1 MPEMCISNS
10 GGMNW
15 MNKNRLNQI
24 VRVLLLPYCGK
35 DFEKQDG
42 DVIKNVRKELYD
54 YTCSLDKGKNAR
66 KEAEKN
72 YTSQVRNLEKYIRS
86 DYDLRTK
93 TIDDIKLL
101 IELFYPE
108 EEILTLMER
117 YDDSSAGIERYY
129 FENIFRIAE
138 SLLTFRDGKIA
149 IRTWMNPEKTE
160 IFQGQNIFDKVEIW
174 NILSRIMIPDI
185 FIVAFFIKAQMKEPR
200 FLYNQNGG
208 ITLADKI
215 LDRVLIKGFAETHM
229 HMNAGAE
236 YSIYWQGIMSYAYW
250 RNILNNEKLYVNRK
264 LEPYVFFYR
273 ILFAGYLRQ
282 KSGYRDFQHYIEDVF
297 YCQFVEISKILNLM
311 YLGKTVAYNDN
322 LQDILEQINIVFTED
337 TDEFCP
343 GQEFLIQTVYRM
355 EKIYRTSAE
364 MIFLMEAMDY
374 LQRDDVAEFEIQLFL
389 QYLRAKNQYFGEFIQ
404 NGYILGLNN
413 FRYYF
418 GDAVSTLSGQSKV
431 NKTDAVKVIFKSQS
445 HNVNLKKMEL
455 RISPPIILNGN
466 KVADNEGRLQIKK
479 EILKKVRR
487 VLKSYIA
494 YMEEMTGES
503 LTQDQKITES
513 EADNLG
519 RCADLMYE
527 SGQCAF
533 PVVGIVFH
541 FIKTEYLDNRIG
553 DMCWLQYSE
562 EWDGISKH
570 LLVWRKKLVEC
581 AQCIEELRSSIPY
594 LSEYIVGIDAA
605 SEENSTEPW
614 IMSAVYKAVRN
625 KNITKALIQDQKL
638 KFHRIDNLGFTYHV
652 GEEFRHVLSGL
663 RHIDEVI
670 EEFNYKAGDR
680 LGHAIALGEDIGLW
694 IKNNEV
700 ITIPAMEWMENLLW
714 LWGNIVQDK
723 IKVQISAT
731 YLEGKILELAQE
743 IYGDSEGMTPLMLY
757 QAYKSKFLLEHS
769 AIFESQK
776 KCIQQFHMNQRM
788 ISRKILCKYYVDDKE
803 RQRWSK
809 EKIICTFFCPTYNM
823 RFRKPILIRTA
834 ENLEENVL
842 RQIQKYLIQKVEYL
856 GIYVETNPTSNTV
869 IGGED
874 GLFSHHIL
882 NLNSEGLL
890 DEAEKTNAVMVTV
903 NTDDPIVFN
912 TSIENELA
920 YIYYLLVNK
929 KYKKERVLK
938 WIDKVRQNS
947 LESSFIKNVKKP
959 SQQLYEIN
967 LILEDIEDFLKNAK

>member
-1 MPEMCISNS
+1 
-10 GGMNW
+10 MNW

-35 DFEKQDG
+35 NFEKQGG

-66 KEAEKN
+66 KEAERS
-72 YTSQVRNLEKYIRS
+72 YTTQVRNLEKYIRS

-149 IRTWMNPEKTE
+149 IRTWMNPGKTE

-174 NILSRIMIPDI
+174 NILCRIMVPDI
-185 FIVAFFIKAQMKEPR
+185 FIVAFFIRAQMNQPR

-208 ITLADKI
+208 ITLADKV

-236 YSIYWQGIMSYAYW
+236 YSVYWQGIMSYAYW
-250 RNILNNEKLYVNRK
+250 QNTLNNEKLYESRT
-264 LEPYVFFYR
+264 LESYIFFYR

-282 KSGYRDFQHYIEDVF
+282 KSGYKDFQRYIEAVFSRDFMG
-297 YCQFVEISKILNLM
+297 ISKILNLM
-311 YLGKTVAYNDN
+311 YLGEPVPYNEN
-322 LQDILEQINIVFTED
+322 LKDILEQINIVFAED
-337 TDEFCP
+337 IDEFYA
-343 GQEFLIQTVYRM
+343 GQEFLIQTIYRM
-355 EKIYRTSAE
+355 ERIYRTSAE
-364 MIFLMEAMDY
+364 MIFLMEAMNY
-374 LQRDDVAEFEIQLFL
+374 LQQDCVPEFEMRLFL

-418 GDAVSTLSGQSKV
+418 GDAVSTLLRQSKV
-431 NKTDAVKVIFKSQS
+431 NKTDAIKVIFKSQS
-445 HNVNLKKMEL
+445 HNVNMKKMEL
-455 RISPPIILNGN
+455 RISPPVILNGN
-466 KVADNEGRLQIKK
+466 MSADNEGRLQVKK

-494 YMEEMTGES
+494 YMEEMTGEN
-503 LTQDQKITES
+503 LAQNQEITES
-513 EADNLG
+513 GINHLGKYADQ
-519 RCADLMYE
+519 MYE

-533 PVVGIVFH
+533 PVIGIVFH
-541 FIKTEYLDNRIG
+541 FIKTEHLDNRIG

-594 LSEYIVGIDAA
+594 LAEYLVGIDAA

-614 IMSAVYKAVRN
+614 VMSAVYKAVRN
-625 KNITKALIQDQKL
+625 KNITKALIQDKRL
-638 KFHRIDNLGFTYHV
+638 EFHRIDNLGFTYHV

-663 RHIDEVI
+663 RHIDEVL

-680 LGHAIALGEDIGLW
+680 LGHAIALGEDIGFW

-700 ITIPAMEWMENLLW
+700 VTIPAMEWMENLLW

-723 IKVQISAT
+723 MKVQISAT
-731 YLEGKILELAQE
+731 FLEGKIMELAQE

-757 QAYKSKFLLEHS
+757 QAYKSKFLIEHS
-769 AIFESQK
+769 AIFENQK
-776 KCIQQFHMNQRM
+776 KCVQQFHINQKM

-809 EKIICTFFCPTYNM
+809 EKIVCTFFCPTYNM

-834 ENLEENVL
+834 ENLGENVL

-856 GIYVETNPTSNTV
+856 GIYVETNPTSNTA
-869 IGGED
+869 IGGEK
-874 GLFSHHIL
+874 GLFSHYIL

-938 WIDKVRQNS
+938 WIDKIRQNS
-947 LESSFIKNVKKP
+947 LESSFIKNIKRP
-959 SQQLYEIN
+959 SQQLFEMIS
-967 LILEDIEDFLKNAK
+967 ILEDIEDFLKNAK